1 VECVYVYQ
9 VEAIDVDEGLNGRVE
24 YRLIAGD
31 DHGHFLLDPQ
41 LGTLHVAAALDREQV
56 LILVLMT
63 ANR

>member
-1 VECVYVYQ
+1 
-9 VEAIDVDEGLNGRVE
+9 VDEGLNGRVE